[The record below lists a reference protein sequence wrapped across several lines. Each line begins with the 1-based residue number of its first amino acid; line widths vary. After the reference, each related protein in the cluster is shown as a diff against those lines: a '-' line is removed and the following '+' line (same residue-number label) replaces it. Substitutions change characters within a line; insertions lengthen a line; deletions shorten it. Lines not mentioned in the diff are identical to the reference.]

1 MPKAVRMHKTGGPE
15 VMEWEDVQVGEPGQG
30 EVQLRQTAVAL
41 NYIDT
46 YQRSGLYPMQLPASV
61 GNEAAGVVEKVGPGV
76 TSLKQGDRVA
86 YAGLIGA
93 YAEVRNVPADKV
105 VKIPEGITDQ
115 QAAAMMIKGMTAEY
129 LLFRTSTVQ
138 KGDPILIHAAAG
150 GVGLIVCQWAKHIGA
165 TVIGTVGTDEKAK
178 LAREHGC
185 DHPIVYTR
193 DNFVDR
199 VKEITGG
206 KMLPVVYDSVGKD
219 TFMDSLKCLRPRG
232 LMVTFGQS
240 SGKVPPIDTGILAQH
255 GSLFLTR
262 PSLVSYTAT
271 RAELE
276 EVSNHLFEVVKRGI
290 VKIEVSQTFPL
301 RNAADAHRALEG
313 RKTTGSVV
321 LTV

>member
-1 MPKAVRMHKTGGPE
+1 MPKAIRIHKTGGPE
-15 VMEWEDVQVGEPGQG
+15 VMEWEEVEVGQPGEGQVR
-30 EVQLRQTAVAL
+30 LRQTAVAL
-41 NYIDT
+41 NYLDT
-46 YQRSGLYPMQLPASV
+46 YQRSGLYPMPMPNSV
-61 GNEAAGVVEKVGPGV
+61 GSEAAGVVEAVGSGV
-76 TSLKQGDRVA
+76 TSLKVGDRVA
-86 YAGLIGA
+86 YAGLLGA
-93 YAEVRNVPADKV
+93 YTEARLAPADKL
-105 VKIPEGITDQ
+105 VKVPDGITDQ

-129 LLFRTSTVQ
+129 LLFRTYKVQ
-138 KGDPILIHAAAG
+138 KGDTILIHAAAG

-165 TVIGTVGTDEKAK
+165 TVIGTVGTDDKAK

-193 DNFVDR
+193 ENFVDR

-206 KMLPVVYDSVGKD
+206 KLLPVVYDSVGKD
-219 TFMDSLKCLRPRG
+219 TFMDSLKCLRLRG

-262 PSLVSYTAT
+262 PTLVSYTAS
-271 RAELE
+271 RQELE
-276 EVSNHLFEVVKRGI
+276 EVSGNLFDVVKQGI